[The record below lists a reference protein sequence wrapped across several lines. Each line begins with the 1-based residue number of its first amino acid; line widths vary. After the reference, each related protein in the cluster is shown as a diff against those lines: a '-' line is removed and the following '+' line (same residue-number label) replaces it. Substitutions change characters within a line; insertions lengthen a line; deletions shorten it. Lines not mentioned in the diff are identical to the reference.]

1 MDKRIKLTHIDNTP
15 RRSEAR
21 DLLPKKSKA
30 ITLTDLEDIID
41 EIRELEET
49 SDHLHTE
56 ALEEKLRYIRKA
68 LIHVQVQQ
76 KSYMEAIELYTQN
89 LNKSIG

>member
-1 MDKRIKLTHIDNTP
+1 MDKR
-15 RRSEAR
+15 
-21 DLLPKKSKA
+21 

-41 EIRELEET
+41 QIRELEE
-49 SDHLHTE
+49 DAPALDDV
-56 ALEEKLRYIRKA
+56 ALEEKLRYIRRA

-89 LNKSIG
+89 LNKSIGWLNRNF